1 MANNLD
7 VSRVEEQAREISSQR
22 RLKDPVEFKKGLSTG
37 GGLHEEPTLL
47 SFFFL
52 FHKDSPLLSESDGL
66 LNSTN
71 KFSAGAQHYIKSVV
85 SPSNPPYAELML
97 ARLNSFRNILNKVN
111 NDMPWFWQSVSGL
124 DTARLV
130 SFEDPFQ
137 GAEKPKIEIEC
148 LEENIELTATTLMNI
163 YRDLVWDQNRKAR
176 VLPVN
181 VSRFTMDVFVTE
193 IRSFQSG
200 TASALL
206 GSKRGSTKYEN
217 LSNQAPSFGKNA
229 TSVSGDNAI
238 GQGFTNE
245 DVSNATVGAKPLI
258 QVRLYD
264 CEFDLNS
271 ASDVFTDLSKNP
283 ETKKPKIAITFQRS
297 EIINLIGGLHLPL
310 DGNLKTTENYPNA
323 VRERNAYDPNS
334 DGNNLSNL
342 IKGVAADAKEKI
354 LAKAQGLAARAKN
367 LTKVTSSGGV
377 LGNVHGTVLTGPAK
391 TAAAGLIPTLGSLFL
406 GNVHGLNPAST
417 LQDAIDAASLNA
429 ILPLLPNP
437 NLAEP
442 NGKQRTT
449 ATIAP
454 GNIYDNLNINRG
466 LAGSEISPKNIY
478 DGINRATLDS
488 SPDGNLNDNVYE

>member
-7 VSRVEEQAREISSQR
+7 VSRVETEAREISSQR
-22 RLKDPVEFKKGLSTG
+22 RLKDPVEFKKGLSAG

-52 FHKDSPLLSESDGL
+52 FHKDSPLLSEGDGL
-66 LNSTN
+66 LSSTN
-71 KFSAGAQHYIKSVV
+71 KFSAGAVHHIKHVIT
-85 SPSNPPYAELML
+85 PANPQYGELQL
-97 ARLNSFRNILNKVN
+97 ARLNSFRNILYKIN

-148 LEENIELTATTLMNI
+148 LEENIELTATSLMNL

-176 VLPVN
+176 ILPVN

-217 LSNQAPSFGKNA
+217 LSNQSPSFGKNIP
-229 TSVSGDNAI
+229 SISGANEI

-245 DVSNATVGAKPLI
+245 DVSNATFGAKPII

-323 VRERNAYDPNS
+323 TRERNAYDPS
-334 DGNNLSNL
+334 GDGNNLSNM

-367 LTKVTSSGGV
+367 LTKVTSSGGA
-377 LGNVHGTVLTGPAK
+377 LGNIHGTVLTGPAK
-391 TAAAGLIPTLGSLFL
+391 IAAEGLLPTLGSLFL
-406 GNVHGLNPAST
+406 GNVHGLNAGST
-417 LQDAIDAASLNA
+417 IQDAINTGSFNA
-429 ILPLLPNP
+429 ILPLLSNP

-442 NGKQRTT
+442 NDKNR
-449 ATIAP
+449 ANSTIAP
-454 GNIYDNLNINRG
+454 TNIYDNLNINRG

-478 DGINRATLDS
+478 DGINKDTLDS